1 MFLFGAGSPL
11 DSQVLVQAGTS
22 LRCLGLEEIH
32 EHQTSPIIPENL
44 ISPPLVVLSKIN
56 TYLPSYIPIYLFF
69 NYLSLIRF
77 RLCLEVLSTPR
88 CSSKQAPS
96 YGVWDLKRST
106 NTRSFHSSQQ
116 TCLTSSPLVDLS
128 ISKNLPLTLLSI
140 LSINLSAIN

>member
-11 DSQVLVQAGTS
+11 DSQVLVQAGTF

-44 ISPPLVVLSKIN
+44 ISPPLVVLSKEN

-77 RLCLEVLSTPR
+77 YLCLEVLSTPR

-96 YGVWDLKRST
+96 YGVWGLKRST
-106 NTRSFHSSQQ
+106 NTRSPQIPQ
-116 TCLTSSPLVDLS
+116 RTINSSPLVLKES
-128 ISKNLPLTLLSI
+128 LMYPFPS
-140 LSINLSAIN
+140 